1 MKLSNE
7 TLEVLSN
14 FTNINDNL
22 VIDPAEDGA
31 THTLIRTKN
40 VASNVFAEYN
50 APEVFPVP
58 ISIYNLSEFLSVIR
72 LFDAPDLDFGEKYLT
87 ISDESSSNKVRYFYA
102 DRSILSYPEKG
113 IKFPESDVTVTL
125 GTKDFAKIKKAA
137 ATLGLPNVSVLG
149 DGSNVTLRAH
159 DTGKQS
165 GNFFDLSLEAQTNS
179 DDAFQVDFTTD
190 TLDLLPVEYS
200 LDLNFKGISRFSNA
214 GYGLTYY
221 IAMRV
226 QAG

>member
-50 APEVFPVP
+50 SPEVFPVP
-58 ISIYNLSEFLSVIR
+58 ISIYNLSELLSVIR
-72 LFDAPDLDFGEKYLT
+72 LFDDPELDFGEKFLT
-87 ISDESSSNKVRYFYA
+87 ISDPSTSNKVRYFYA
-102 DRSILSYPEKG
+102 DRSILSYPERG
-113 IKFPESDVTVTL
+113 MKFPGSDVAVKL
-125 GTKDFAKIKKAA
+125 GLKDFAKIKKAA
-137 ATLGLPNVSVLG
+137 STLGLPNVSVLNDEG
-149 DGSNVTLRAH
+149 GVRLRAH
-159 DTGKQS
+159 DTGKTS
-165 GNFFDLSLEAQTNS
+165 GNYFDLAIEATNKNGS
-179 DDAFQVDFTTD
+179 EFQVDFSTD
-190 TLDLLPVEYS
+190 TLDLLPVEYD